1 MSKRQDIDRR
11 VHALT
16 EITEIL
22 GAMKT
27 LALLETQKLTRHL
40 AAQRRVVH
48 GIEAA
53 ATDFAAHYP
62 DAIGPISPGQPV
74 LVLMGSERG
83 FCGDYNR
90 ALVAAVEQDVSAAP
104 VNAPLFVTVG
114 HKLSARLEKDAR
126 VAAAIPGPNV
136 SEEVQPALVRLMDV
150 LRELQAGRAPGRL
163 LDIHVWH
170 HLPTDG
176 GTQVTSRRPLLPT
189 RVLSDQVSY
198 PPELYLEP
206 ARFAAGLVDEYLFAV
221 LHEIFYDSLMAENQ
235 RRFQQMDQA
244 VNRLERDLAD
254 LRGQRNILRQE
265 EITEEIEVIMLSA
278 EALGQPLK
286 PR

>member
-40 AAQRRVVH
+40 AAQRRVVA

-53 ATDFAAHYP
+53 AADFSAHYP
-62 DAIGPISPGQPV
+62 DAVGPISPGQPL
-74 LVLMGSERG
+74 LVLIGSERG
-83 FCGDYNR
+83 FCGDYNH
-90 ALVAAVEQDVSAAP
+90 ALVAAVEQHVSAALL
-104 VNAPLFVTVG
+104 NAPLLVTVG
-114 HKLSARLEKDAR
+114 RKLSATLERDPR

-136 SEEVQPALVRLMDV
+136 SEEVEPALVQLMDV
-150 LRELQAGRAPGRL
+150 LRELQVGRAPGRL
-163 LDIHVWH
+163 LDVQVWH
-170 HLPTDG
+170 HLPADG

-189 RVLSDQVSY
+189 RLSSEQVSY
-198 PPELYLEP
+198 PPVLYLEP
-206 ARFAAGLVDEYLFAV
+206 ARFAAGLIDEYLFAV
-221 LHEIFYDSLMAENQ
+221 LHEIFYDTLMAENQ

-254 LRGQRNILRQE
+254 LRGQRNTLRQE

-278 EALGQPLK
+278 EALRQPLK